1 MYSTLIWKMEI
12 REMIFLVFLFF
23 FQDSQLVSSGHN
35 NPSKNL
41 SLKLSVE
48 RAGKDEQWVSQKP
61 PGNTIK

>member
-1 MYSTLIWKMEI
+1 MYSTLIWKMKI
-12 REMIFLVFLFF
+12 RELIFLVFLFFF

-48 RAGKDEQWVSQKP
+48 RAGKDEQ
-61 PGNTIK
+61 